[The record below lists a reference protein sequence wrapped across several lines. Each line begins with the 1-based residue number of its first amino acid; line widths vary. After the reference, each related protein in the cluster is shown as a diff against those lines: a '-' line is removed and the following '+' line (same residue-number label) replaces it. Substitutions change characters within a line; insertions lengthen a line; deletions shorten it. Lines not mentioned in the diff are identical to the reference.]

1 MKTKIAVAFMAIII
15 AFGFTACGSGDKT
28 AETKKSDKDEVTI
41 VAVGDN
47 IFHDVVIAAGKQ
59 DNGEYDYTELYSEIK
74 ADVEA
79 ADIAIVNQETVLG
92 GPDLPYKG
100 YPVFNTPWEAGE
112 ALADA
117 GFDVFTC
124 ASNHSMDVG
133 EKGLNGAFE
142 FFENHE
148 SIKEVGINKSEE
160 EYNTIDYYEKN
171 GIKFA
176 LLNYTYGTNGISL
189 PSGKPWMV
197 NLMDKDKIT
206 KDVKE
211 AKENADIVMVF
222 PHWGTE
228 YSTSVSS
235 YQKEYTELF
244 SDLGV
249 DIVIGSHPHVIE
261 KVEWVTNEETDEKML
276 VYYSLGNFMS
286 NQPDAIMQLGAMAKI
301 TVVKE
306 DGKAEVKEASA
317 IPLVTH
323 VEDSAKI
330 FKTYKLSDYN
340 DELAKK
346 NHSKSSM
353 QYFENTAKEIL
364 GDFMEP
370 LNKERFFF

>member
-364 GDFMEP
+364 GDFMETSQ
-370 LNKERFFF
+370 